1 MLDLFQIF
9 ILITLL
15 ITSFTLICSANNG
28 KEPEVLTVTIEKK
41 QFEEKEILPP
51 IKEECEENVERE
63 KQLSIIRKRLQPKG
77 ASSSREEDSSV

>member
-9 ILITLL
+9 ILITLM
-15 ITSFTLICSANNG
+15 ITSLTLVCSA
-28 KEPEVLTVTIEKK
+28 KEPEVVTVTIEKK

-51 IKEECEENVERE
+51 IKEECEEDMERE

>member
-15 ITSFTLICSANNG
+15 ITSLTLVCSA
-28 KEPEVLTVTIEKK
+28 KEPEVVTVTIEKK
-41 QFEEKEILPP
+41 QFEEKEILTP
-51 IKEECEENVERE
+51 IKEECEKDTERE